1 MSEIQNIDVDF
12 SPAIIN
18 VSGANKSE
26 RQLSVAHHA
35 SGAAKMALSNQKGK
49 LGAAVRAGVASAG
62 LQAIAKAASN
72 ANYKPLAEYL
82 AARLGEDFVISNRAS
97 FNSLPD
103 QFEMRIMKAKQA
115 KNGGYVMDKKTGA
128 MKPSAAHALALEL
141 KATCVEVIDM
151 AEAEYQA
158 RVAKCV
164 ALAAA

>member
-1 MSEIQNIDVDF
+1 MSEIQSVEF
-12 SPAIIN
+12 ARAIVN
-18 VSGANKSE
+18 VEGTTKSD
-26 RQLSVAHHA
+26 RQLSVAYQA

-49 LGAAVRAGVASAG
+49 LGAAVRAGVANAG
-62 LQAIAKAASN
+62 LQAIARAAST

-115 KNGGYVMDKKTGA
+115 KNGGYTMCKKTGA
-128 MKPSAAHALALEL
+128 MKPTAAHALALEL
-141 KATCVEVIDM
+141 KAVCVEVIDM
-151 AEAEYQA
+151 AEAAYQA
-158 RVAKCV
+158 EVAKRA